1 MPACE
6 NDTLTI
12 FAITSSLNI
21 TEFRFQQRT
30 QSNNI
35 WTNISGTVAVAA
47 DSNKVVGTNTS
58 FTSLDI
64 TRTLKFSS
72 TQAAKIAFIE
82 KGDSIKKSIEE
93 FHKVQSAIFRHKAGV
108 LKNAKVQNKL
118 REIIELAPNHLS
130 AKLALQVATGKTPR
144 TLSLQGSLEKT
155 ENSASILIQA
165 ARSGSNPSD
174 SLGTDD
180 LAQAISELKRMR
192 LKLDKRVWSY
202 ADSIQDFGK
211 LVREFKASPPRGN
224 TSKRKKLNEIQ
235 KRNYSCRW

>member
-1 MPACE
+1 MPSNSVEFNNLCKILY
-6 NDTLTI
+6 DTLA
-12 FAITSSLNI
+12 F
-21 TEFRFQQRT
+21 F
-30 QSNNI
+30 
-35 WTNISGTVAVAA
+35 V
-47 DSNKVVGTNTS
+47 S
-58 FTSLDI
+58 F
-64 TRTLKFSS
+64 F
-72 TQAAKIAFIE
+72 
-82 KGDSIKKSIEE
+82 
-93 FHKVQSAIFRHKAGV
+93 
-108 LKNAKVQNKL
+108 
-118 REIIELAPNHLS
+118 S

-165 ARSGSNPSD
+165 ARSGSDPSD

-180 LAQAISELKRMR
+180 LAQAINELKRMR

-235 KRNYSCRW
+235 TAAEKIEKEVIRIRNNKELMEELIQD